1 MWYFSRNEGDSTFY
15 WRITGIVGLTV
26 IAVMALARVLAWYV
40 FRFGRSRLASVSPR
54 VAWEIA
60 WKPVLTLNVM
70 CYAIVCIPMGV
81 MFWQQDRRVAAL
93 PVVTVADSGNH
104 AGQTFRVEGR
114 LASDPVYWAPNG
126 TGRGGNNY
134 AGAGVLVN
142 LSSGGEALLLA
153 ESMVVSDFIFAIN
166 DAHDGEIKSLGK
178 VIDEITD
185 DQRKYYGLDEA
196 AFPPADGG
204 RVMVLLTTP

>member
-1 MWYFSRNEGDSTFY
+1 
-15 WRITGIVGLTV
+15 
-26 IAVMALARVLAWYV
+26 
-40 FRFGRSRLASVSPR
+40 
-54 VAWEIA
+54 
-60 WKPVLTLNVM
+60 
-70 CYAIVCIPMGV
+70 V

-93 PVVTVADSGNH
+93 PIVTVADAEEH
-104 AGQTFRVEGR
+104 VGQTFRVEGR
-114 LASDPVYWAPNG
+114 MASDPVYWAPNG

-153 ESMVVSDFIFAIN
+153 ESMVVSDFIFLIN
-166 DAHDGEIKSLGK
+166 DAHNGDIKALGR

-196 AFPPADGG
+196 DFPQPAEGG
-204 RVMVLLTTP
+204 RFMVLLTTP